1 MHAVPTRNRWLRYGA
16 GLVGAMSL
24 TALGGTPAAFAADEP
39 QTATPI
45 KHVVVIFQENVSF
58 DHYFGT
64 YPNAANTA
72 DDKVKFTAKPD
83 TPKVDGLGDDLLH
96 HNPNAMNPKRLAPT
110 QAVTC
115 DQDHTYKDEQ
125 LAVDGGKMDKFVEHT
140 NVESCKAPMFTQPG
154 LVMDY
159 YDGNTVT
166 GYWNYA
172 QRFAMSDNSFNT
184 NYGPSTPG
192 ALNLISGQT
201 HGGYAVDA
209 KTGQKT
215 TDAYAVASPD
225 ANGVGTV
232 INDPDPGFDDC
243 SNPAHNHLVMT
254 GKNVGDLLNDKGVTW
269 GWFQGGF
276 KPTATK
282 DGKAVCG
289 ATHNNIVGAS
299 QTDYNPHH
307 EPFQYYKSTANP
319 THAAPKTVDE
329 IGHDGQANHQY
340 DLTDFDAALQHGNLP
355 AVSYLKAANYQDG
368 HAGYSDPLD
377 EQHFVVDTVNKL
389 QKSKDWASTAVVIAY
404 DDSDGWYDHK
414 FVEPVNGSRDATN
427 DGLSGAGQCGKDAG
441 AGGYADRCG
450 FGPRLP
456 LLVLSPYAKSNFVDH
471 TLTDQTSVL
480 RFVEDNWKT
489 GRIGDFSFDEH
500 AGSIEGMFDF
510 KNAQPATLIL
520 DPATGQPAGGTT
532 PTGQPTDG
540 SSTAAGTPSTGASS
554 STGAGTAAATT
565 AAAAGA
571 STSGPALA
579 VTGSSNTMP
588 IAAAAAALVALGAG
602 AVVFARRKRGR
613 RA

>member
-1 MHAVPTRNRWLRYGA
+1 MYAVPTRTRWLRSGA
-16 GLVGAMSL
+16 GLLGAVSL
-24 TALGGTPAAFAADEP
+24 AALGGAPAAFAADGP

-45 KHVVVIFQENVSF
+45 KHLVVIFQENVSF

-72 DDKVKFTAKPD
+72 DDKVKFTAKPG
-83 TPKVDGLGDDLLH
+83 TPKVDGLSDDLLH
-96 HNPNAMNPKRLAPT
+96 HNPNGTNPKRLSPS

-125 LAVDGGKMDKFVEHT
+125 LAFDGGKMDKFVEHT
-140 NVESCKAPMFTQPG
+140 DVESCKAPMFTQPG

-166 GYWNYA
+166 ALWNYA
-172 QRFAMSDNSFNT
+172 QRFAMSDSFFGT
-184 NYGPSTPG
+184 TYGPSTPG
-192 ALNLISGQT
+192 ALNLVTGQT
-201 HGGYAVDA
+201 HGGYPVDP

-215 TDAYAVASPD
+215 TDAYVVSSPD

-232 INDPDPGFDDC
+232 INDPDPGYDDC
-243 SNPAHNHLVMT
+243 SSPQHNQLVMT
-254 GKNVGDLLNDKGVTW
+254 GKNVGDLLNDKGVSW

-276 KPTATK
+276 KPTGEK

-289 ATHNNIVGAS
+289 AAHDNIVGAS

-319 THAAPKTVDE
+319 KHLAPKDVDE
-329 IGHDGQANHQY
+329 VGHNGQANHQY

-377 EQHFVVDTVNKL
+377 EQHFVVDTLNKL

-414 FVEPVNGSRDATN
+414 FAEPVNGSRDAAN
-427 DGLSGAGQCGKDAG
+427 DSLNGPGQCGKDGG

-450 FGPRLP
+450 YGPRLP
-456 LLVLSPYAKSNFVDH
+456 LMVASPYAKANFVDH

-489 GRIGDFSFDEH
+489 GRIGDASFDEH
-500 AGSIEGMFDF
+500 AASIEGMFDF
-510 KNAQPATLIL
+510 KSPQAATLLL
-520 DPATGQPAGGTT
+520 DPATGQPAGGAT
-532 PTGQPTDG
+532 PTGQPTGG
-540 SSTAAGTPSTGASS
+540 SSATASASAPAGPTDGTGS
-554 STGAGTAAATT
+554 GTAVAAPTGS
-565 AAAAGA
+565 A
-571 STSGPALA
+571 SGPALA
-579 VTGSSNTMP
+579 TTGADSNTVP
-588 IAAAAAALVALGAG
+588 IAITAVALLALGGG
-602 AVVFARRKRGR
+602 AVFVTRRRRGR

>member
-16 GLVGAMSL
+16 GLIGAASL
-24 TALGGTPAAFAADEP
+24 TAFGGAPAAFAADGP

-45 KHVVVIFQENVSF
+45 KHLVVIFQENVSF

-72 DDKVKFTAKPD
+72 DDKVKFTAKPG
-83 TPKVDGLGDDLLH
+83 TPKVDGLSDDLLH
-96 HNPNAMNPKRLAPT
+96 KNPNRNNPQRLGPA

-125 LAVDGGKMDKFVEHT
+125 LAFDGGKMDKFVEHT
-140 NVESCKAPMFTQPG
+140 DIESCKAPMYTAPG

-172 QRFAMSDNSFNT
+172 QRFAMSDNSFGT

-192 ALNLISGQT
+192 AINLVSGQL
-201 HGGYAVDA
+201 HGGYPIDP
-209 KTGQKT
+209 KTGQQT
-215 TDAYAVASPD
+215 TDAYVVASPD
-225 ANGVGTV
+225 AKGIGTV
-232 INDPDPGFDDC
+232 INDPDPGYDDC
-243 SNPAHNHLVMT
+243 SDPKHNHLVMT
-254 GKNVGDLLNDKGVTW
+254 GKNVGDLLNDKGVSW

-276 KPTATK
+276 KPTGTK
-282 DGKAVCG
+282 DGKAVCES
-289 ATHNNIVGAS
+289 AHKNIVGAT

-319 THAAPKTVDE
+319 QHLAPKTVDE

-377 EQHFVVDTVNKL
+377 EQHFVVDTLNKL

-414 FVEPVNGSRDATN
+414 FAEPVNGSKDAAN
-427 DGLSGAGQCGKDAG
+427 DSLSGPGQCGKDAG
-441 AGGYADRCG
+441 SGGYADRCG

-456 LLVLSPYAKSNFVDH
+456 LLVASPYAKANFVDH
-471 TLTDQTSVL
+471 TQTDQTSIL

-489 GRIGDFSFDEH
+489 GRIGDYSFDEH

-510 KNAQPATLIL
+510 KNPQSATLIL
-520 DPATGQPAGGTT
+520 DPTTGQPVGGDTPSGQ
-532 PTGQPTDG
+532 PTGQPTGG
-540 SSTAAGTPSTGASS
+540 SSTTPAGSATSTDGSTTVAGATSSVSGPPLAETGAN
-554 STGAGTAAATT
+554 
-565 AAAAGA
+565 
-571 STSGPALA
+571 
-579 VTGSSNTMP
+579 SNTGP
-588 IAAAAAALVALGAG
+588 IAAAAVALLALGGG
-602 AVVFARRKRGR
+602 AVLLARRKRGR

>member
-1 MHAVPTRNRWLRYGA
+1 MHAVPSRNRLLRYGA
-16 GLVGAMSL
+16 GLIGAASL
-24 TALGGTPAAFAADEP
+24 AAFAGAPAAFAAEGP

-45 KHVVVIFQENVSF
+45 KHLVVIFQENVSF

-83 TPKVDGLGDDLLH
+83 TPKVDGLSDDLLH
-96 HNPNAMNPKRLAPT
+96 KNPNRNNPVRLTPS

-125 LAVDGGKMDKFVEHT
+125 LAFDGGKMDKFVEHT
-140 NVESCKAPMFTQPG
+140 DIESCKAPMYTAPG

-172 QRFAMSDNSFNT
+172 QHFAMSDNSFGT

-192 ALNLISGQT
+192 AINLVTGNT
-201 HGGYAVDA
+201 HGGYPVDP
-209 KTGQKT
+209 KTGQQT
-215 TDAYAVASPD
+215 TDAYVVASPD
-225 ANGVGTV
+225 AKGIGTV
-232 INDPDPGFDDC
+232 INDPDPGLDEC
-243 SNPAHNHLVMT
+243 SNPAHNQLVMT
-254 GKNVGDLLNDKGVTW
+254 GKNVGDLLNDKGVSW

-276 KPTATK
+276 KPTGTK
-282 DGKAVCG
+282 DGKAACDS
-289 ATHNNIVGAS
+289 AHKNIVGAS

-319 THAAPKTVDE
+319 KHLAPKDVAE

-340 DLTDFDAALQHGNLP
+340 DLTDFDAALQGGNLP

-377 EQHFVVDTVNKL
+377 EQHFVVDTINKL

-414 FVEPVNGSRDATN
+414 FAEPVNGSKDAAN
-427 DGLSGAGQCGKDAG
+427 DSLSGAGQCGKDAG
-441 AGGYADRCG
+441 WGGYADRCG

-456 LLVLSPYAKSNFVDH
+456 LLVVSPYAKANFVDH
-471 TLTDQTSVL
+471 TQTDQTSVL

-489 GRIGDFSFDEH
+489 GRIGDSSFDEH

-510 KNAQPATLIL
+510 KNPQSATLIL
-520 DPATGQPAGGTT
+520 DPTTGAPVGGDT
-532 PTGQPTDG
+532 PSGQPTGSSSATTPAGSATSTDG
-540 SSTAAGTPSTGASS
+540 STAVAGATSTVSGPPLAETGAD
-554 STGAGTAAATT
+554 
-565 AAAAGA
+565 
-571 STSGPALA
+571 
-579 VTGSSNTMP
+579 SNTGP
-588 IAAAAAALVALGAG
+588 IAASAVALLAVGGG
-602 AVVFARRKRGR
+602 AVYLARRKRGR